1 MTTINILAPS
11 SSQQGLLIIISS
23 SRIGV
28 NCHEA
33 RSSHHSVPEAKSCPP
48 LSQPHGNPLIGW
60 ISCHSHFIQVISPVT
75 VIFLGSRSQ
84 HDHIIDI
91 NHLVIGFVGSYVII
105 ACYIVVAPNKRQ
117 PFCGSGLCVLA
128 MDCGESH
135 TTTFSFLTKTAGLE
149 RGSRRGGRFTFWH
162 QPALVRRWMESS
174 GPSWFSPPTM
184 RRPEEHSC
192 PLATAKKS
200 SNRITQAIA
209 WLLTFNDSH

>member
-60 ISCHSHFIQVISPVT
+60 ISCHSHFIQVISPVS

-84 HDHIIDI
+84 HDHIIGI

-128 MDCGESH
+128 MDCGESTYNDLLILNKNCRIGEGFQEGRKVH
-135 TTTFSFLTKTAGLE
+135 ILAPASTGEKVDGVQWPILVFATNNEEA
-149 RGSRRGGRFTFWH
+149 RGT
-162 QPALVRRWMESS
+162 LL
-174 GPSWFSPPTM
+174 SPRHCQEKQQQNNTG
-184 RRPEEHSC
+184 HC
-192 PLATAKKS
+192 LATDL
-200 SNRITQAIA
+200 Q
-209 WLLTFNDSH
+209 